1 MTIFNY
7 KFKIEDYR
15 VKESHKFD
23 EENLSDYLSD
33 KLADFSS
40 IRAVGQFNVG
50 QSNPTF
56 IIESTEGKRYVLR
69 KKPPGDLLPSAH
81 AVDREFKVQNALYE
95 TDVPVAKMYLYCED
109 ESIIGTAFYIMEYIE
124 GRVLED
130 TKLAGFGVDERKAIY
145 DSMNSAL
152 AALHNVNIKNVGLE
166 DFGRPGSY
174 FTRQIKRWSN
184 QWELSKQHDMPEMPL
199 LKEWLIS
206 NIPEDDQTTIV
217 HGDYRLGNLIYDLN
231 EPKVIAVL
239 DWELSTLGHPLADL
253 GYNLMHHVQPTNLF
267 SGLKGLNLKDLG
279 IPDIDT
285 YMKNYCDRV
294 HRDFIDPTFYIVFS
308 LYRNVAILEGVL
320 ARGRAGNASSS
331 LAEER
336 GALGPVLAK
345 LSWNLVKENNLD

>member
-109 ESIIGTAFYIMEYIE
+109 ESIIGTAFYIMEYIA

-145 DSMNSAL
+145 DSMNYS
-152 AALHNVNIKNVGLE
+152 
-166 DFGRPGSY
+166 
-174 FTRQIKRWSN
+174 
-184 QWELSKQHDMPEMPL
+184 
-199 LKEWLIS
+199 
-206 NIPEDDQTTIV
+206 
-217 HGDYRLGNLIYDLN
+217 
-231 EPKVIAVL
+231 
-239 DWELSTLGHPLADL
+239 
-253 GYNLMHHVQPTNLF
+253 
-267 SGLKGLNLKDLG
+267 
-279 IPDIDT
+279 
-285 YMKNYCDRV
+285 
-294 HRDFIDPTFYIVFS
+294 
-308 LYRNVAILEGVL
+308 
-320 ARGRAGNASSS
+320 
-331 LAEER
+331 
-336 GALGPVLAK
+336 
-345 LSWNLVKENNLD
+345 